1 MNRLNSILA
10 AGLFAAAGAG
20 ITASPSSAANS
31 APPPTTGTSSMQM
44 NSSSGAQ
51 PSKALHRSTA
61 AKHRYTG
68 MSKSRVEKVQKA
80 LNDNGA
86 GIAVDGVWGAK
97 TTDALKQFQTAHG
110 IKATGRLDKTTR
122 QQLNLHA

>member
-1 MNRLNSILA
+1 MR
-10 AGLFAAAGAG
+10 G
-20 ITASPSSAANS
+20 IVRRGGRGHHRQPVFGGEL
-31 APPPTTGTSSMQM
+31 APPPTGGTSSMQM

-51 PSKALHRSTA
+51 PSKALHQSTA
-61 AKHRYTG
+61 AKHRHTG
-68 MSKSRVEKVQKA
+68 MPKSRVEKVQKA

-86 GIAVDGVWGAK
+86 GIAVDGVWGVK